1 MKRHPQTPI
10 FTILALVL
18 IAACSTG
25 LFSKNNSAKQNS
37 VQALVT
43 TTRSVKLLV
52 TTAALLADT
61 GVITEPQWNK
71 IAAES
76 VQAGNALQKWSD
88 AIKANQSTTEY
99 EMIVAQALAIIDA
112 LLPAPSSKHALM
124 DPAPFVLDDVPASLA
139 RLARPDV
146 YRHQFAGGM

>member
-1 MKRHPQTPI
+1 MNQRTPI

-18 IAACSTG
+18 IAACGTG
-25 LFSKNNSAKQNS
+25 LFSKSNSAKQNS

-61 GVITEPQWNK
+61 GIITEAQWNK

-112 LLPAPSSKHALM
+112 LLPAPTAKHALM
-124 DPAPFVLDDVPASLA
+124 NAAPFALDDVPVSLA
-139 RLARPDV
+139 RLTRPNFF
-146 YRHQFAGGM
+146 RHQFAGGM